1 MGRRRNI
8 FASWMDFV
16 AEDSRGFWEDFNAKF
31 IRKLIQILRMVRV
44 ATPKKKTT
52 DQTVA
57 TICQGAL
64 CGAAVTMAAVQSAVK
79 IDDLLAF
86 HQRLTGRPA
95 TPEEIAD
102 LEEKMCQK
110 ASPH

>member
-1 MGRRRNI
+1 
-8 FASWMDFV
+8 
-16 AEDSRGFWEDFNAKF
+16 
-31 IRKLIQILRMVRV
+31 MVRV

>member
-1 MGRRRNI
+1 LQ
-8 FASWMDFV
+8 
-16 AEDSRGFWEDFNAKF
+16 K
-31 IRKLIQILRMVRV
+31 ILEAFGKISTRSSLGSLFRILGMVRV

-57 TICQGAL
+57 TICQEAL
-64 CGAAVTMAAVQSAVK
+64 RGAAVTMAAVRSTVK

-86 HQRLTGRPA
+86 HQRLSGRPA

-102 LEEKMCQK
+102 LEKKLGQK
-110 ASPH
+110 ALPH